1 MKGKGF
7 LYIPQY
13 ALVYARI
20 PKCANTSI
28 KSRLAELISATAAP
42 HPTLPI
48 ALQPTNDRFWKR
60 CTTEAKWL
68 KPDRFTALHD
78 TVTSFTVI
86 RDPLQRL
93 RSCYREKICRAKIF
107 PPMRRLG
114 YRNGMDFNAFVE
126 LTCSLDV
133 CDMGVHT
140 QPQTFLISDSQ
151 GRLPN
156 FIGTLENLAA
166 DWANFSQGMVKQ
178 GIPLGG
184 PLDCLNS
191 SKQQGRSDPAPE
203 PLSPQ
208 TQRMFDLTYGAD
220 IKLHARMTAHPI

>member
-1 MKGKGF
+1 
-7 LYIPQY
+7 
-13 ALVYARI
+13 
-20 PKCANTSI
+20 
-28 KSRLAELISATAAP
+28 
-42 HPTLPI
+42 
-48 ALQPTNDRFWKR
+48 
-60 CTTEAKWL
+60 
-68 KPDRFTALHD
+68 
-78 TVTSFTVI
+78 
-86 RDPLQRL
+86 
-93 RSCYREKICRAKIF
+93 
-107 PPMRRLG
+107 
-114 YRNGMDFNAFVE
+114 MDFNDFVE
-126 LTCSLDV
+126 LTCSLEV
-133 CDMGVHT
+133 CDMDVHT

-166 DWANFSQGMVKQ
+166 DWENFSQRMIKQ

-203 PLSPQ
+203 LLSPQ